1 MIDCTTE
8 MTGLTRVIRL
18 GFIDLQK
25 VFAMGRV
32 RQFGVDEEAL
42 VVVSLLGL
50 LGDTARN
57 LSLASAAGV
66 LCEANLKHG
75 VDPENRIQLQ
85 QLTLMATFQLAEPC
99 MK

>member
-8 MTGLTRVIRL
+8 VTGLTRVIKL

-32 RQFGVDEEAL
+32 KQFGVDEEAL
-42 VVVSLLGL
+42 VVASLLGL

-57 LSLASAAGV
+57 LSLEQV
-66 LCEANLKHG
+66 LLVCFVRQILSMG
-75 VDPENRIQLQ
+75 LILRI
-85 QLTLMATFQLAEPC
+85 AYNC
-99 MK
+99 NS

>member
-1 MIDCTTE
+1 M
-8 MTGLTRVIRL
+8 IRL

-32 RQFGVDEEAL
+32 KQFGGDEEAL
-42 VVVSLLGL
+42 VVVSLLSL

-57 LSLASAAGV
+57 LSLASATGV

-85 QLTLMATFQLAEPC
+85 QLTLMATFQLLSPA
-99 MK
+99 